1 LLVKKG
7 DHRLLKEACVKFV
20 AGVLLVAILV
30 FLPAGTLHYPGAW
43 LLMAVLFIPMFF
55 AGLVMW
61 RKAPAL
67 LESRLQAKERESQQ
81 KQVIGLSAL
90 MFLGGFILAGLDHRY
105 HWTAM
110 PKWLS
115 VAAAMVF
122 LLGYLMF
129 AEVLRENAYLS
140 RTVEVREGQTVVS
153 TGLYGVIRHPMYS
166 ATLLMFLAMPL
177 VLGSVLSFFIMLAYI
192 PIIVKRIRNEEE
204 VLTAGLP
211 GYAEYK
217 SKVKYRLIPFVW

>member
-1 LLVKKG
+1 MKKG
-7 DHRLLKEACVKFV
+7 DHRLLKEACVKFG

-177 VLGSVLSFFIMLAYI
+177 VLGSWISFVVFLVYPMLLY
-192 PIIVKRIRNEEE
+192 KRILNEEMLLKE
-204 VLTAGLP
+204 QLHGYTA
-211 GYAEYK
+211 YCK
-217 SKVKYRLIPFVW
+217 KVRYRLIPCIW